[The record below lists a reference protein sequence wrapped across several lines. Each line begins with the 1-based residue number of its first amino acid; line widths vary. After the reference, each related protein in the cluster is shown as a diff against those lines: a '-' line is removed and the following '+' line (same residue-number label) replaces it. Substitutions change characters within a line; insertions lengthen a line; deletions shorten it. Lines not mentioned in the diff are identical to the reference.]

1 MVRKLLS
8 LVVAAVLLFWGV
20 TGTVFAGIEPSPWQ
34 PQINKLHSIELN
46 MAFIQKSLGNVV
58 VSKLM
63 PFGTKGVLL
72 GIKYNL
78 TSLDKQLA
86 DVLAEL
92 PPYSEL
98 GEWQNGVYYALEG
111 LRINALSM
119 EDPLGY
125 ILWRMG
131 IEPSPWKNFLDS
143 ISSRISDYSGIT
155 CTPGIPCP

>member
-1 MVRKLLS
+1 MKRNLLS
-8 LVVAAVLLFWGV
+8 LMITGLLLCGL
-20 TGTVFAGIEPSPWQ
+20 TGTVFAGVEPSPWQ
-34 PQINKLHSIELN
+34 PQINKLNSIQLS
-46 MAFIQKSLGNVV
+46 MVFIQKSLGSLV
-58 VSKLM
+58 VSKTL
-63 PFGTKGVLL
+63 PIGSKALLL
-72 GIKYNL
+72 GIKNNL
-78 TSLDKQLA
+78 SALDKQLA
-86 DVLAEL
+86 DVMAGL

-98 GEWQNGVYYALEG
+98 GDWQKGVYYALEG